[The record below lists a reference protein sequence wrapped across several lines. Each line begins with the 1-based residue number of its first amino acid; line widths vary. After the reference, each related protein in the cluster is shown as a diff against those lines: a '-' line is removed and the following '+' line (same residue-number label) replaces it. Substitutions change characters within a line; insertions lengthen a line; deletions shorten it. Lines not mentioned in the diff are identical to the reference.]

1 MTHNISDK
9 DIELL
14 IIGKWPYEYQGFSYH
29 TEFKRNFTYELT
41 VKGDNLI
48 TRLLMGFL
56 SQTFY
61 GRWYVKDSTVYLM
74 DNQIANSLLNSDSI
88 VDKILVGGMFSNFFA
103 IQKPDKLEIFSID
116 KKHMSIKM
124 KINSYLIIFREK

>member
-29 TEFKRNFTYELT
+29 IEFKRNFTYELT
-41 VKGDNLI
+41 VKGEKLI
-48 TRLLMGFL
+48 TQLAMGFL
-56 SQTFY
+56 SQQFY
-61 GRWYVKDSTVYLM
+61 GRWYVKDSTVYLI
-74 DNQIANSLLNSDSI
+74 DNQIPNSSLNSDSV
-88 VDKILVGGMFSNFFA
+88 VDKISVGRMFSNFFA
-103 IQKPDKLEIFSID
+103 IQNPDKLEIFSID

-124 KINSYLIIFREK
+124 KTNSYLIIFREK